1 MPLTAGLSR
10 AELRSSMIAA
20 REALPPAAH
29 GAASAAIERHLGRL
43 LARLAPKL
51 VGFCWPYRGEFDCR
65 PLMRQRAITGGAAAL
80 PVIAAAQA
88 PMSFREWAP
97 ASDMVDGR
105 YGIPIPAAGKAV
117 TPDLLL
123 MPVNAFDEQGF
134 RLGYGGGYFD
144 RTLAALRPQPVAVG
158 VGFELARVASI
169 FPGPFDLPL
178 DYVVTEAGAHIRGSD
193 GRLRLDPALSA

>member
-20 REALPPAAH
+20 REALPPSAH
-29 GAASAAIERHLGRL
+29 AAASAAIERHLGRL
-43 LARLAPKL
+43 LAQLAPKL

-65 PLMRQRAITGGAAAL
+65 PPMRQRARGGSAAAL

-88 PMSFREWAP
+88 PMSFLEWTP
-97 ASDMVDGR
+97 ASAMIDGR
-105 YGIPIPAAGKAV
+105 YGIPIPAAGKTV
-117 TPDLLL
+117 IPDLLL

-158 VGFELARVASI
+158 VGFELARIASI
-169 FPGPFDLPL
+169 APGPFDLPM
-178 DYVVTEAGAHIRGSD
+178 DYVVTETGAHVRGD
-193 GRLRLDPALSA
+193 GGLQRLD

>member
-1 MPLTAGLSR
+1 MTAGLSR

-20 REALPPAAH
+20 REAIAPSDHA
-29 GAASAAIERHLGRL
+29 AASAAIERHLGRL
-43 LARLAPKL
+43 LAQLVPKL

-65 PLMRQRAITGGAAAL
+65 PLMQQRARDGGAAAL

-88 PMSFREWAP
+88 PMSFRVWTP
-97 ASDMVDGR
+97 DSDMADGR
-105 YGIPIPAAGKAV
+105 YGIPIPAAGKTV

-123 MPVNAFDEQGF
+123 MPVVAFDEQGF

-158 VGFELARVASI
+158 VGFELARIASI
-169 FPGPFDLPL
+169 DPGPFDLPL
-178 DYVVTEAGAHIRGSD
+178 DYVVTEAGARIRGAD
-193 GRLRLDPALSA
+193 GRLRLDKALSAQ